1 MYILLPPSEGKSAAV
16 GTKSFRALCPD
27 RVSDVEPIIEYLR
40 QLSPAQQ
47 RTLYG
52 LKSDEKAL
60 EAHRQNLSALEAPCI
75 KALARYTGVVYDHLD
90 FGSLPSA
97 TAARKRILIV
107 SALFGLVDGATPLPP
122 YKLSMTPRLVQHW
135 RERNSRRL
143 AALAKGKPVLNLLSQ
158 TYARAVDYPALI
170 TVDFRVAGGQKAAG
184 HFGKAIKGRFV
195 RWVLENSI
203 KDPSNF
209 AEFTEDGYRFDGK
222 NFVQAALEAR

>member
-1 MYILLPPSEGKSAAV
+1 
-16 GTKSFRALCPD
+16 
-27 RVSDVEPIIEYLR
+27 
-40 QLSPAQQ
+40 
-47 RTLYG
+47 
-52 LKSDEKAL
+52 
-60 EAHRQNLSALEAPCI
+60 
-75 KALARYTGVVYDHLD
+75 
-90 FGSLPSA
+90 
-97 TAARKRILIV
+97 
-107 SALFGLVDGATPLPP
+107 
-122 YKLSMTPRLVQHW
+122 MTPRLVQHW

-203 KDPSNF
+203 KDPADF
-209 AEFTEDGYRFDGK
+209 AVFTLDGYRFDGK